1 MGAGEAGDA
10 AAAQFSCGRCPCLPG
25 TVAYRGV
32 TSDVVGMR
40 IVFSSPPS
48 YGHIYPFLPLA
59 LACADLGHDVVVATA
74 EPFLDRLPL
83 PTTRSMPAGTTMKQL
98 RDLTLHNHPELPI
111 GTVEGMYQ
119 FGGRMFGETLPR
131 VVAPTLI
138 EEFSRDKPDLVVY
151 ECCDIGAAVA
161 ADVLGVRAVAYGVG
175 AATDMFR
182 GWHRAAVADQAS
194 RWRGRQ
200 PGDLAS
206 FPIGYLDPVPASLYG
221 TLPLPPNRI
230 AVRATAWSEPARLPA
245 VLAGRG
251 RRRVYIT
258 LGTMSFGAVD
268 VLRRAVLET
277 AAHDVDVVVAAG
289 PEGDPT
295 LLGELPGNVH
305 VARFLPQ
312 ADVLSRVDLIV
323 HHGGAGTV
331 LGALEHGVPQL
342 VLPQG
347 ADQPFNAEL
356 VAGAGAGRKLTNDEQ
371 VPGAIGA
378 AVEALLAEGPE
389 RVRAR
394 GFAWEMAALPGPA
407 EVAAGLG

>member
-1 MGAGEAGDA
+1 
-10 AAAQFSCGRCPCLPG
+10 
-25 TVAYRGV
+25 
-32 TSDVVGMR
+32 MR

-74 EPFLDRLPL
+74 EPFLGRLPL
-83 PTTRSMPAGTTMKQL
+83 PTTRSIPEGTTMKQL
-98 RDLTLHNHPELPI
+98 HELTLSNHPELQI
-111 GTVEGMYQ
+111 DTVEGRYR
-119 FGGRMFGETLPR
+119 FGGRLFGETLPR

-138 EEFSRDKPDLVVY
+138 EEFTRAKPDLVVY

-161 ADVLGVRAVAYGVG
+161 ADVLGVRAIAYGVG

-182 GWHRAAVADQAS
+182 NWHRAAVADQ
-194 RWRGRQ
+194 RHLWRGQQ

-221 TLPLPPNRI
+221 NLPLPPNRI
-230 AVRATAWSEPARLPA
+230 AVRATGWSETAELPA
-245 VLAGRG
+245 VLAGQG
-251 RRRVYIT
+251 RQRVYIT

-268 VLRRAVLET
+268 VLRRAILET
-277 AAHDVDVVVAAG
+277 AAHDVDVVVAIG
-289 PEGDPT
+289 PQGDPA
-295 LLGELPGNVH
+295 LLGEVPGNVH
-305 VARFLPQ
+305 MARFLPQ
-312 ADVLSRVDLIV
+312 PEVLARVDVIV

-347 ADQPFNAEL
+347 ADQPFNADL
-356 VAGAGAGRKLTNDEQ
+356 VAQAGAGRKLTNDEQ

-378 AVEALLAEGPE
+378 AVEALLADGPE

-407 EVAAGLG
+407 EVAAGLA

>member
-1 MGAGEAGDA
+1 
-10 AAAQFSCGRCPCLPG
+10 
-25 TVAYRGV
+25 
-32 TSDVVGMR
+32 MR

-59 LACADLGHDVVVATA
+59 LGCANLGHDVAVATA
-74 EPFLDRLPL
+74 EPFLGRLPL
-83 PTTRSMPAGTTMKQL
+83 PTVRSMPEGTTMQEL
-98 RDLTLHNHPELPI
+98 HDLTLRNHPELQTW
-111 GTVEGMYQ
+111 TVEGRYQ
-119 FGGRMFGETLPR
+119 FGGRLFGETLPR

-182 GWHRAAVADQAS
+182 TWHRAAVADQ
-194 RWRGRQ
+194 RDLWRGQ
-200 PGDLAS
+200 EPSDLAS
-206 FPIGYLDPVPASLYG
+206 YPAGYLDPVPESLYG
-221 TLPLPPNRI
+221 GLPLPPNRI
-230 AVRATAWSEPARLPA
+230 AVRATAWSEPAPLPA
-245 VLAGRG
+245 VLRETS
-251 RRRVYIT
+251 RRRVYVT

-268 VLRRAVLET
+268 VFRRAILET

-289 PEGDPT
+289 PKGDPA

-312 ADVLSRVDLIV
+312 PEVLARVDVIV

-356 VAGAGAGRKLTNDEQ
+356 VARAGAGRALTNDEQ

-378 AVEALLAEGPE
+378 AVDALLADGPE
-389 RVRAR
+389 RETAR
-394 GFAWEMAALPGPA
+394 RFAWEMAALPGPA
-407 EVAAGLG
+407 ELAAGLG